1 MNAANRY
8 QGREGGCSIAQGTR
22 DRGPQKPSDQ
32 RHRGVGAIAVL
43 VTVFQHQS
51 VLTYHRIESIDG
63 YFDFW
68 FGVDIFCC
76 GFGVCY
82 RTKPAAHIGN
92 GEDPARLLAE
102 YCRVLDSPHVADLAD
117 CMVVDRLYRGCSYV
131 CQIAG
136 IGKAAVGFA
145 RCRCDITARL

>member
-68 FGVDIFCC
+68 FGVDIFFVVS
-76 GFGVCY
+76 GFVIVRSLLPTLAMAKTRQDYWRNIVAFWIRRMWRIWPTAWLWTGFIV
-82 RTKPAAHIGN
+82 AA
-92 GEDPARLLAE
+92 A
-102 YCRVLDSPHVADLAD
+102 
-117 CMVVDRLYRGCSYV
+117 M
-131 CQIAG
+131 
-136 IGKAAVGFA
+136 FA
-145 RCRCDITARL
+145 RSQA